1 MGRRGRPCCRRGRM
15 TGFGAANRQREI
27 VEMLRAEG
35 KVTVSGL
42 AAALDVSVVTV
53 RSDLDTLERQQV
65 LRRLRGGAI
74 AVRPARFHRAMN
86 PLSDA
91 FEAEK
96 QRIGELAASYVRN
109 GETIIIDSGT
119 TTLALARA
127 LPKTLQDVAV
137 VTPSLPVALEL
148 EAHPGVQVVV
158 TGGRLSKVHQSLI
171 SPYGTLLLHQINA
184 DVAFISC
191 SGIDVAKGFTMR
203 SWEEVEV
210 TQSIIAA
217 ASRVVVVADHGKL
230 GHVGTAKTMSIEDA
244 DLLVTDS
251 GAPAA
256 SIRALQQSGLT
267 VVTA

>member
-1 MGRRGRPCCRRGRM
+1 M
-15 TGFGAANRQREI
+15 TGYGAASRQREI
-27 VEMLRAEG
+27 VEMLRADG
-35 KVTVSGL
+35 KVTVSSL
-42 AAALDVSVVTV
+42 ADLLKVSVVTI
-53 RSDLDTLERQQV
+53 RTDLDALERQQV

-86 PLSDA
+86 PLSDS
-91 FEAEK
+91 FEEEK
-96 QRIGELAASYVRN
+96 QRIGELAASFVRD

-137 VTPSLPVALEL
+137 VTPALAVALEL

-158 TGGRLSKVHQSLI
+158 TGGTLSKVHQSLI
-171 SPYGTLLLHQINA
+171 SPYGTLLLRQVNA

-210 TQSIIAA
+210 TQAIIAA
-217 ASRVVVVADHGKL
+217 SSRVVVVADHGKL
-230 GHVGTAKTMSIEDA
+230 GHVATAKIMSLDEA
-244 DLLVTDS
+244 DLLATDS

-256 SIRALQQSGLT
+256 SIRMLEQAGLT